1 LLAIEAVG
9 WLHMTGKA
17 RADFLREQ
25 AGQRS
30 GYDYL
35 RWHEQ
40 ESPPFP
46 WHDLLEWAKSQ
57 YAKVDGVDVGW
68 PDTLTEFLTKHR
80 GKGGA
85 GLLGLLQA
93 AHAMASG
100 IEKNLP
106 TATAG
111 YLGQDAKHLWLSSA
125 FGQRMRYLLPD
136 PPEVLTAPGWE
147 RLVREIRRILEELK
161 ALGTGQTADVDAW
174 RRWREAAI
182 GPDSYLRRAFSS
194 TLAETRLPNNDVTLW
209 DQSFVAAALFKSAV
223 AGAVLE
229 GGAFPWTD
237 GAVKQKT
244 RWRLLTVGLGADH
257 YEARAVRIGDWTGA
271 RLALDDFFA
280 RVRTL
285 VEVDLGVGS
294 LLYRDESVQVF
305 SFPAERSNGG
315 GATALDAGP
324 WQDWLQNEI
333 DGFAQDLDLE
343 TPPHCQISCK
353 STRSLVP
360 MTAEIRKVK
369 DTLAVP
375 VHRAWDVENSE
386 GSGHVCPVCLVR
398 HTGRT
403 NDKQGPCKPCKDRR
417 THRLDAWLENRLGG
431 DTIWI
436 SEVADA
442 NDRVALVTISLDI
455 EPWIDGT
462 RLDAL
467 RTQAISEWRKFNPE
481 LFEFWQRDE
490 NKRKKEHNPV
500 SAERPFDS
508 LRQEIMKRLGKFKGD
523 DLLFCNLQE
532 GYRHAKVTN
541 DNRSDDEIW
550 STYFSMIVEDRSPG
564 DQPEWKKDDLGH
576 NAAWLTH
583 QLFCKL
589 ASPGRVYRFWRQA
602 EEFFTELLAD
612 FREIASRH
620 TNRWRSRRLVL
631 EPEDASKTGWRDRE
645 VYGGRWSDKPT
656 APIDLLYSDDLGGFV
671 TAANLARLLDA
682 HESAGRLEGAE
693 ITLRD
698 DAGSERVLRVGRAH
712 DNAGVLGVYHPVIPL
727 ELSPLR
733 FRVLLPLEAASP
745 CVDRAAA
752 RWKEEFG
759 RVWDRLPL
767 RVGVV
772 AFPRMTP
779 FQAVIEAARNLEDEL
794 ERGEPE
800 QWRIAERDVRDGVV
814 ALHLR
819 RPDSSLGGE
828 LRTVPV
834 TVADRRADVFY
845 PYFAVE
851 DATPRFPLDFQHPD
865 GQVYRHALD
874 LRAGDGIRV
883 FPSRVATVFLE
894 STAQRFDE
902 LPTRPLAEWARMRDV
917 WRLVSSATPSLTAL
931 RGAWAEL
938 AERQDA
944 WRTPEGDWLG
954 DGRRVWTELVR
965 AVLESRLRVGGA
977 ALDTLVEA
985 AEDGVLAWALDWH
998 LSALKERIPEV
1009 THAQ

>member
-1 LLAIEAVG
+1 MEAVG
-9 WLHMTGKA
+9 WLHMAGKA
-17 RADFLREQ
+17 RAEFLREQ

-30 GYDYL
+30 GYDDR
-35 RWHEQ
+35 RWHEK

-80 GKGGA
+80 DTEGA

-93 AHAMASG
+93 GHAMAAG

-106 TATAG
+106 KATSD
-111 YLGQDAKHLWLSSA
+111 YLGQDATRLWLSSA
-125 FGQRMRYLLPD
+125 FGQPMRNLLLD

-174 RRWREAAI
+174 RQWREAAI

-229 GGAFPWTD
+229 GSAYPWTD
-237 GAVKQKT
+237 DAVKQKT

-271 RLALDDFFA
+271 HLALDDFFA

-324 WQDWLQNEI
+324 WQAWLQDEI
-333 DGFAQDLDLE
+333 DAFARDLNLE
-343 TPPHCQISCK
+343 TPPHCRIS
-353 STRSLVP
+353 SEPTRSLVP
-360 MTAEIRKVK
+360 MTDEIREVK
-369 DTLAVP
+369 ATLAVP
-375 VHRAWDVENSE
+375 VHRTWDIKNSE

-403 NDKQGPCKPCKDRR
+403 NDKQEPCKPCKDRR
-417 THRLDAWLENRLGG
+417 THRLDAWLQNRIGG

-436 SEVADA
+436 SELADV
-442 NDRVALVTISLDI
+442 NDRVALLTLSLDI
-455 EPWIDGT
+455 EPWLDGT

-467 RTQAISEWRKFNPE
+467 RAQAVPEWR
-481 LFEFWQRDE
+481 L
-490 NKRKKEHNPV
+490 HNPTLF
-500 SAERPFDS
+500 SKANPIDPKEPFPCLIAYVKGKLGGYDKQDPVLRS
-508 LRQEIMKRLGKFKGD
+508 LQDGYRQEKDWPTF
-523 DLLFCNLQE
+523 F
-532 GYRHAKVTN
+532 AKV
-541 DNRSDDEIW
+541 
-550 STYFSMIVEDRSPG
+550 VEDRSQAPTWDKLDG
-564 DQPEWKKDDLGH
+564 DGRSR
-576 NAAWLTH
+576 WLVH
-583 QLFCKL
+583 QLFRKL

-631 EPEDASKTGWRDRE
+631 EPEDASKTLWRDRE

-656 APIDLLYSDDLGGFV
+656 APIDLLYRADRGGFV

-682 HESAGRLEGAE
+682 HESAGRLKGAE

-712 DNAGVLGVYHPVIPL
+712 DNDVGVLGVYHPVIPL

-814 ALHLR
+814 ALRLR
-819 RPDSSLGGE
+819 RPDSSRDGE
-828 LRTVPV
+828 LRTVPA
-834 TVADRRADVFY
+834 TVANGRADVFY

-874 LRAGDGIRV
+874 LRAGDSIRV
-883 FPSRVATVFLE
+883 FPSRVGTVFLE